1 MFNSV
6 ISFIYRLNVKTKKV
20 IFNLVYFRAL
30 PKISIWTNWNEI
42 DNYFGQLSED
52 PYFKNFRKNKLL
64 IETMDY
70 QKLDAKDFSKS
81 LKRAGIL
88 EPKIGNPIKPLFLR
102 NSLNSGHQYRHLIN
116 WARHTNSNIESMQ
129 RIVEFGGGYGCMRWL
144 INEHKFFGQYEIID
158 NNGMQ
163 SLQKK
168 YLKASI
174 KNENFEKT
182 KWNLKLNSL
191 DPVLS
196 NGDLFIA
203 MWSVSETPTEMLIE
217 TLNILEKSSC
227 RLLLA
232 FQHDFNGRNNSELF
246 DQYFKGAIRKKIAYP
261 LNELHSTYIFR

>member
-1 MFNSV
+1 MFNS
-6 ISFIYRLNVKTKKV
+6 IASFIYRVNVKAKKL
-20 IFNLVYFRAL
+20 IYSLLYFKDL
-30 PKISIWTNWNEI
+30 PKITLWTNWNEI
-42 DNYFGQLSED
+42 DNYFGQLSAD
-52 PYFKNFRKNKLL
+52 PFFKNFRKNNLL

-70 QKLDAKDFSKS
+70 QKLDAKNFSKS
-81 LKRAGIL
+81 LKAAGIL
-88 EPKIGNPIKPLFLR
+88 EPKIGSPIKPMFLR

-116 WARHTNSNIESMQ
+116 WSQHTNLSIESMQ

-144 INEHKFFGQYEIID
+144 INEHKFSGQYEIID
-158 NNGMQ
+158 NDGMQ

-182 KWNLKLNSL
+182 KWNLNLNSL
-191 DPVLS
+191 VPVLS
-196 NGDLFIA
+196 TDDLFIA

-217 TLNILEKSSC
+217 TLDILEKSSC

-246 DQYFKGAIRKKIAYP
+246 DQYFKGVIRKKIIYP
-261 LNELHSTYIFR
+261 SNDLRSTYIFR

>member
-1 MFNSV
+1 MFNS
-6 ISFIYRLNVKTKKV
+6 IASFIYRVNVKAKKL
-20 IFNLVYFRAL
+20 IYSFLYFKHL
-30 PKISIWTNWNEI
+30 PKITLWTNWDEI
-42 DNYFGQLSED
+42 DNYFGQLSAD
-52 PYFKNFRKNKLL
+52 PFFKNFRKNNLL

-70 QKLDAKDFSKS
+70 QKLDAKDYSKS
-81 LKRAGIL
+81 LKAAGIL
-88 EPKIGNPIKPLFLR
+88 EPKIGSPIKPMFLR

-116 WARHTNSNIESMQ
+116 WSHHTNSNIESMQ

-144 INEHKFFGQYEIID
+144 INEHKFSGQYEIID

-168 YLKASI
+168 YLKESI

-182 KWNLKLNSL
+182 KWNLKLNGL

-196 NGDLFIA
+196 TDDLFIA

-217 TLNILEKSSC
+217 TLDILEKSSC

-246 DQYFKGAIRKKIAYP
+246 DQYFKGSIRKKIIYSSND
-261 LNELHSTYIFR
+261 LRSTYIFR